1 MNRPLMHGALRASY
15 DPIVPT
21 IDERLILRHIFA
33 RAYAE
38 PVGRKSRAPRTRRR
52 ELPSLDGMVL
62 VFDCETVEHRLT
74 FGVLEIY
81 ERRRLKTRAVFY
93 RDDLQSTDP
102 VGFVRLKTIC
112 RALGVKLVKREWLF
126 QHAIWPARRH
136 GWAIVGFNVAY
147 DLSRIADA
155 FERATKT
162 ARYGARFCNGF
173 ELQKRFV
180 GTKSHIIRPFCRIK
194 RDDRDHV
201 RFDMKGATVIDLATA
216 AFAHTDKNFP
226 LMGEPPK
233 ESACR
238 AFGVP
243 FEVRPGTHSGE
254 ITLENVEGCLYDVRK
269 TSELLW
275 ALDAEHAKHPVGLHL
290 SKAQS
295 GATIAKAY
303 LDALGVQPRLQVQ
316 PDFPKSYLG
325 YAAQAYYG
333 GRVEA
338 RIVKMLLQCVYLD
351 FLSMYPTV
359 FALLGL
365 WSNHVIPTRLEVE
378 EVPPE
383 EIAALLSHVRE
394 HPETLFDPATWKRLD
409 FFALVDPNGASLPAR
424 APIVPP
430 NGSNPERLASEE
442 ARRDYEKQ
450 SASNAVV
457 TIGPVE
463 SVEPLWYAGP
473 DLAASAIANGEPVIV
488 RAWRL
493 RPNDMQETL
502 RAIPFRGADL
512 INPRTDD
519 FFARLIELRKTTTG
533 DPIDDERRSTGY
545 KVVANSGAYG
555 VFAETSP
562 IDVDPDEENRKPRRV
577 SVYADTSFETEVDR
591 PERPGRFKLF
601 TNATRVTAGARLMLA
616 LAQRE
621 VARLSG
627 EVAYC
632 DTDSLAVVAMH
643 DGGFVPCEGGPYRLP
658 DGSRGLHALSWEE
671 VEAIRERFTSLIPYD
686 RAIVPGSVLKLE
698 DENFTDKARKVRCE
712 LWCYVVS
719 EKLYTLFTLDAG
731 GEPVIRKYSS
741 HVLGQYRSP
750 IQGDRHEWII
760 DAWKREIRA
769 ALGKPT
775 ETFAWEKYPAIS
787 QLTLTTWNVFEPYR
801 ENDRLR
807 PFDFLAVGVVNKS
820 AIDLAIEEVAGLE
833 RCCEDPRPGC
843 ALFPDPAKWRE
854 QDWRCLRCEAAW
866 DFALRPRLKTYGS
879 LIRSTLRGVERKR
892 LCADGSEPTRRTRGL
907 LISRPVF
914 VETKAAIGKEVIV
927 DPTDTDEG
935 LTAEMLSATEVLIY
949 ENATKRLDALRTKIR
964 ATGIKLVARAS
975 GVSRSEIQAIVNEVA
990 VPQESTIA
998 KLESVLRS
1006 R

>member
-1 MNRPLMHGALRASY
+1 MNRPLMHGALSASY
-15 DPIVPT
+15 EPIVPA
-21 IDERLILRHIFA
+21 IDDRLILRHVFA

-38 PVGRKSRAPRTRRR
+38 PLGRKKRASRPRRG

-62 VFDCETVEHRLT
+62 VFDCETVEHKLT
-74 FGVLEIY
+74 FGALEIY

-126 QHAIWPARRH
+126 QHAIWPARKH
-136 GWAIVGFNVAY
+136 GWATVGFNVAY

-155 FERATKT
+155 FDRATKT
-162 ARYGARFCNGF
+162 ARYGARYCNGF

-194 RDDRDHV
+194 RDDRHHV

-216 AFAHTDKNFP
+216 AFAHTDKNLP
-226 LMGEPPK
+226 LMAEPPK
-233 ESACR
+233 NSACR

-243 FEVRPGTHSGE
+243 FEIRPGAHSGE
-254 ITLENVEGCLYDVRK
+254 ITFENVEGCLYDARK

-275 ALDAEHAKHPVGLHL
+275 ALDAEQAKHPIGLHL

-303 LDALGVQPRLQVQ
+303 LDAFGVQPRLHVQ
-316 PDFPKSYLG
+316 PDFPKPYLG
-325 YAAQAYYG
+325 YAAQAYFG

-338 RIVKMLLQCVYLD
+338 RIVKTLLQCVYLD

-365 WSNHVIPTRLEVE
+365 WSKHIIPARLEVE
-378 EVPPE
+378 EVPAE
-383 EIAALLSHVRE
+383 EIAALLAHLRE

-409 FFALVDPNGASLPAR
+409 FFALVDPNGTSLPAR

-430 NGSNPERLASEE
+430 KRVASEAE
-442 ARRDYEKQ
+442 RRDYEKQ
-450 SASNAVV
+450 AASNAVV
-457 TIGPVE
+457 TVGPVE
-463 SVEPLWYAGP
+463 SLEPLWYAGP
-473 DLAASAIANGEPVIV
+473 DLAAAAIDDGEPIIF

-493 RPNDMQETL
+493 RSKDVQETL

-512 INPRTDD
+512 IDPRTDD
-519 FFARLIELRKTTTG
+519 FFARLIELRKTVTG

-562 IDVDPDEENRKPRRV
+562 IDVDPDEQNRKQRRV

-591 PERPGRFKLF
+591 PERPGRFNFFPSASLI
-601 TNATRVTAGARLMLA
+601 TAGARLMLA

-621 VARLSG
+621 VERVGG

-632 DTDSLAVVAMH
+632 DTDSLAVVATR

-658 DGSRGLHALSWEE
+658 DGTRGLRALAWDE
-671 VEAIRERFTSLIPYD
+671 VETIRERFTSLSPYD
-686 RAIVPGSVLKLE
+686 RAIVPGSLLKLE
-698 DENFTDKARKVRCE
+698 DENFADETRKARCE
-712 LWCYVVS
+712 LWCYAVS
-719 EKLYTLFTLDAG
+719 EKLYALFTLDAQG
-731 GEPVIRKYSS
+731 KPVIRKYSS

-750 IQGDRHEWII
+750 IARDRHEWII
-760 DAWKREIRA
+760 DGWKREIRGA
-769 ALGKPT
+769 FGEPAQA
-775 ETFAWEKYPAIS
+775 FAWEVYPAIS

-807 PFDFLAVGVVNKS
+807 PFDFLAVGVLNQS
-820 AIDLAIEEVAGLE
+820 TIDLAIEEVTGLK

-843 ALFPDPAKWRE
+843 VLFSDPAKWCE
-854 QDWRCLRCEAAW
+854 QDWRCLRCEAPW

-892 LCADGSEPTRRTRGL
+892 LCADGSEPTPRTRGL
-907 LISRPVF
+907 LIPRPVR
-914 VETKAAIGKEVIV
+914 VESKVAIGKEVIV

-949 ENATKRLDALRTKIR
+949 ENATEKLEALREKIR
-964 ATGIKLVARAS
+964 ATGVKSVARAS
-975 GVSRSEIQAIVNEVA
+975 GVSRSEIQVIVNEGVI
-990 VPQESTIA
+990 PNESTIA
-998 KLESVLRS
+998 KLESALRA
-1006 R
+1006 REC